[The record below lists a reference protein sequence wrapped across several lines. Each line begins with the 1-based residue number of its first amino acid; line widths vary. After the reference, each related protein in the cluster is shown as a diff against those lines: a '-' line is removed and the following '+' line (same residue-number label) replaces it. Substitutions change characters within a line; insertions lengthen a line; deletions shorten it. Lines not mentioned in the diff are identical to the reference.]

1 MKVNCNFFSG
11 LDAVAAGTIP
21 AGCGNCFRANTTGRN
36 PWSENLPEG
45 VEFNMAVI
53 DSCPYND
60 NKENCPLKPGD
71 VNANGYQ
78 YHFDLYARD
87 IGPLHIG
94 ENPEIAFE
102 PIECPAEILALMEE
116 TCCGTWW
123 KDQGCP
129 RNNSGTHHYGIC
141 DPALFDCQWP

>member
-1 MKVNCNFFSG
+1 M
-11 LDAVAAGTIP
+11 DAVKAGTIP
-21 AGCGNCFRANTTGRN
+21 AGCGNCFKANTTGRN
-36 PWSENLPEG
+36 PWEEGLPAG

-71 VNANGYQ
+71 LNAHGYQ

-87 IGPLHIG
+87 KNPLNIG
-94 ENPEIAFE
+94 ENPEITFE
-102 PIECPAEILALMEE
+102 PIECPADILAIMEK

-123 KDQGCP
+123 EGQGCP
-129 RNNSGTHHYGIC
+129 RNSTDAHTWGIC
-141 DPALFDCQWP
+141 DPMEYDCPGVFH